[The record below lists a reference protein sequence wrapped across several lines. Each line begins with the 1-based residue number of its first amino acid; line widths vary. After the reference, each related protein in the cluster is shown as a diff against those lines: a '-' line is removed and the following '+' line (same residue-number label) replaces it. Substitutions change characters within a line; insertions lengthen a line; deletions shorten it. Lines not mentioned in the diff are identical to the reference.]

1 MALSQDQ
8 AEKFLGL
15 MTEMLGAMNSAPK
28 EESQYTKQPTDQAK
42 EQAVET
48 QASSQQEVQQE
59 QKTEQ
64 KPEEKQ
70 KEVKN
75 QVDDST
81 EKLVNEAQTLLVKAQ
96 FVNAAAAS
104 GLDNSTV
111 ETLHDFISYDKLIND
126 KGEPDKEQINKLVS
140 QLKGVA
146 TSQPPK
152 SNNKQQLG
160 SDNGLGKYIQ

>member
-1 MALSQDQ
+1 MALSQVQ

-28 EESQYTKQPTDQAK
+28 EEAQDTKQVTEQVKD
-42 EQAVET
+42 QAVET
-48 QASSQQEVQQE
+48 QASSQQEVKQ
-59 QKTEQ
+59 EQ

-70 KEVKN
+70 EEVKH
-75 QVDDST
+75 QVDNSA

>member
-28 EESQYTKQPTDQAK
+28 EETQDTKQVTEQVKD
-42 EQAVET
+42 QAVET

-59 QKTEQ
+59 QKA
-64 KPEEKQ
+64 EEKQ
-70 KEVKN
+70 EEVKN
-75 QVDDST
+75 QVDDSA

>member
-28 EESQYTKQPTDQAK
+28 EETQDTKQVTEQVKDQI
-42 EQAVET
+42 VET
-48 QASSQQEVQQE
+48 QVPSQQEVQQE

-64 KPEEKQ
+64 KSEEKQ
-70 KEVKN
+70 EEVKN
-75 QVDDST
+75 QTDDSA

>member
-28 EESQYTKQPTDQAK
+28 EESQDTKQPTDQAK

-75 QVDDST
+75 QVNDSA

>member
-15 MTEMLGAMNSAPK
+15 MTEMLGAMNGAGK
-28 EESQYTKQPTDQAK
+28 EESQEQKQVEEQPTQQPEERKA
-42 EQAVET
+42 
-48 QASSQQEVQQE
+48 ASQEVPQE
-59 QKTEQ
+59 EHKTENVQ
-64 KPEEKQ
+64 EKPKS
-70 KEVKN
+70 K
-75 QVDDST
+75 VDDSA
-81 EKLVNEAQTLLVKAQ
+81 EKLMSEAQTLLVKAQ
-96 FVNAAAAS
+96 FVNTAAAN

-111 ETLHDFISYDKLIND
+111 ETLHNFISYDKLIND

-140 QLKGVA
+140 QLKGIA

-160 SDNGLGKYIQ
+160 SDNGLSKYIQ

>member
-28 EESQYTKQPTDQAK
+28 KETQDTKQVTEQVKDQP
-42 EQAVET
+42 VET
-48 QASSQQEVQQE
+48 QASSQQEVRQE
-59 QKTEQ
+59 QKTE
-64 KPEEKQ
+64 EKQ
-70 KEVKN
+70 EEVKN
-75 QVDDST
+75 QVDDSA

>member
-28 EESQYTKQPTDQAK
+28 EESQDTKQPTDQAK

-75 QVDDST
+75 QTDDSA

-160 SDNGLGKYIQ
+160 SDNGLSKYIQ

>member
-28 EESQYTKQPTDQAK
+28 EEAQDTKQVTEQVKD
-42 EQAVET
+42 QAVET
-48 QASSQQEVQQE
+48 QVSSQQEVKQ
-59 QKTEQ
+59 EQ

-70 KEVKN
+70 EEVKH
-75 QVDDST
+75 QVDDSA

-140 QLKGVA
+140 QLKGIA
-146 TSQPPK
+146 PSQPPK

>member
-28 EESQYTKQPTDQAK
+28 EETQDTKQVTEQVKD
-42 EQAVET
+42 QAVEV
-48 QASSQQEVQQE
+48 QASSQQEAQQE
-59 QKTEQ
+59 QKTE
-64 KPEEKQ
+64 EKQ
-70 KEVKN
+70 EEVKN
-75 QVDDST
+75 QVDDSA

>member
-28 EESQYTKQPTDQAK
+28 EEAQDTKQVTEQVKD
-42 EQAVET
+42 QAVET
-48 QASSQQEVQQE
+48 QVSSQQEVKQ
-59 QKTEQ
+59 EQ

-70 KEVKN
+70 EEVKH
-75 QVDDST
+75 QVDDSA

-140 QLKGVA
+140 QLKGIA

>member
-15 MTEMLGAMNSAPK
+15 MTEILGAMNSAPK
-28 EESQYTKQPTDQAK
+28 EESQDTKQPTDQAK

-75 QVDDST
+75 QTDDSA

>member
-28 EESQYTKQPTDQAK
+28 EESQDTKQPTDQAK

-59 QKTEQ
+59 QKTKQ

-75 QVDDST
+75 QVDDSA
-81 EKLVNEAQTLLVKAQ
+81 EKLVNEAKTLLVKAQ

-126 KGEPDKEQINKLVS
+126 KGEPDKKQINKLVS

>member
-28 EESQYTKQPTDQAK
+28 EEAQDTKQVTEQVKDQP
-42 EQAVET
+42 VET

-59 QKTEQ
+59 QKA
-64 KPEEKQ
+64 EEKQ
-70 KEVKN
+70 EEVKN
-75 QVDDST
+75 QVDDSA

>member
-28 EESQYTKQPTDQAK
+28 EETQDTKQVTEQVKDQP
-42 EQAVET
+42 VET

-59 QKTEQ
+59 QKA
-64 KPEEKQ
+64 EEKQ
-70 KEVKN
+70 EEVKN
-75 QVDDST
+75 QVDDSA

>member
-28 EESQYTKQPTDQAK
+28 EETQDTKQVTEQVKD
-42 EQAVET
+42 QAVET
-48 QASSQQEVQQE
+48 QVYSQQEAQQE
-59 QKTEQ
+59 QKA
-64 KPEEKQ
+64 EEKQ
-70 KEVKN
+70 EEVKH
-75 QVDDST
+75 QVDDSA

>member
-28 EESQYTKQPTDQAK
+28 EEAQDTKQVTEQVKDQP
-42 EQAVET
+42 VET
-48 QASSQQEVQQE
+48 QSSSQQEVQQE
-59 QKTEQ
+59 QKA
-64 KPEEKQ
+64 EEKQ
-70 KEVKN
+70 EEVKN
-75 QVDDST
+75 QVDDSA

>member
-28 EESQYTKQPTDQAK
+28 EESQDTKQPTDQAK

-75 QVDDST
+75 QTDDSA

-146 TSQPPK
+146 TTQPPK

>member
-28 EESQYTKQPTDQAK
+28 EESQDTKQPTDQAK

-48 QASSQQEVQQE
+48 QASSKQEVQQE

-75 QVDDST
+75 QTDDSA

>member
-15 MTEMLGAMNSAPK
+15 MTEMLGAINSAPK
-28 EESQYTKQPTDQAK
+28 EESQDTKQPTDQAK

-75 QVDDST
+75 QTDDSA

>member
-28 EESQYTKQPTDQAK
+28 EESQDTKQPTDQAK

-75 QVDDST
+75 QTDDSA

>member
-28 EESQYTKQPTDQAK
+28 EESQDTKQPTDQAK

-75 QVDDST
+75 QTDDSA

-160 SDNGLGKYIQ
+160 SANGLGKYIQ

>member
-1 MALSQDQ
+1 
-8 AEKFLGL
+8 
-15 MTEMLGAMNSAPK
+15 MLGAMNSAPK
-28 EESQYTKQPTDQAK
+28 EEAQDTKQVTEQVKDQ
-42 EQAVET
+42 VVDT

-59 QKTEQ
+59 KKSEQ
-64 KPEEKQ
+64 KSEEKQ

-75 QVDDST
+75 QTDDSA

-111 ETLHDFISYDKLIND
+111 ETLHDFISYDKLINA

>member
-15 MTEMLGAMNSAPK
+15 MTEMLGAMNNAPK
-28 EESQYTKQPTDQAK
+28 EEAQDTKQVTEQVKD
-42 EQAVET
+42 QAVET
-48 QASSQQEVQQE
+48 QASSQQEVRQE
-59 QKTEQ
+59 QKA
-64 KPEEKQ
+64 EEKQ
-70 KEVKN
+70 EEVKN
-75 QVDDST
+75 HVDDSA

>member
-15 MTEMLGAMNSAPK
+15 MTEMLGAMNG
-28 EESQYTKQPTDQAK
+28 TKQ
-42 EQAVET
+42 EEVE
-48 QASSQQEVQQE
+48 E
-59 QKTEQ
+59 QKQEEQPEVKAEEKEAASQEPAQEEQ
-64 KPEEKQ
+64 KAENSQEKA
-70 KEVKN
+70 EGN
-75 QVDDST
+75 VDDSAA
-81 EKLVNEAQTLLVKAQ
+81 KLMSEAQTLLVKAQ
-96 FVNAAAAS
+96 FVNAASAN

-111 ETLHDFISYDKLIND
+111 ETLHNFISYDKLIND

-140 QLKGVA
+140 QLKGIA

>member
-28 EESQYTKQPTDQAK
+28 EEAQDTKQVTEQVKDQ
-42 EQAVET
+42 VVDT

-59 QKTEQ
+59 KKSEQ

-75 QVDDST
+75 QVDDSA

>member
-28 EESQYTKQPTDQAK
+28 EEVQDTKQPTEQVK

-48 QASSQQEVQQE
+48 QSSSQQEVQQE
-59 QKTEQ
+59 QKSEQ

-70 KEVKN
+70 EKVKN
-75 QVDDST
+75 QVDDSA

>member
-28 EESQYTKQPTDQAK
+28 EESQNTKQPTNQAK

-75 QVDDST
+75 QTDDSA